1 MKQTLPAA
9 VAGGNADLRPWS
21 LGAEETLQALAG
33 SRDGLAAAQ
42 ADERLHAHG
51 RNALRARNRKTWYQL
66 LVHQFANPMV
76 YLLIGAAVVKAWFKG
91 LLDAA
96 VIAAI
101 LIFMAVIGLA
111 QELKAQRAMAALLKL
126 SAPRAKV
133 RRDGRISLLDAAR
146 VVPGDLL
153 VVEAGDRVAADC
165 RLLEAASLKVNESTF
180 TGESLPV
187 EKTVPPVPGDA
198 ALHDRSNMLFMGTT
212 ISHGRGL
219 AVVTSTGMQTEIGRI
234 AEAVAGA
241 KKDRTPLQQGIDH
254 LARSLIWI
262 VIGACLVLVATG
274 LLRGMAWAEVLLLT
288 VAAAVS
294 AIPEELPATVTV
306 ILAVSVSR
314 MAARNVIIR
323 KLTAVEAL
331 GTATVICSDKTGT
344 LTLNEMTVRNLWV
357 GGRQLTVTGSG
368 YAPDGEFRF
377 EGKPVAPDS
386 DQALQRL
393 LRVAVLCNDA
403 LLNRVKSD
411 WSLLGDPT
419 EGALLAAGAKAG
431 LHKAALEAEQPRLDE
446 IPFESEKQFMA
457 TLHSEDGQRTAY
469 VKGSVEKLLA
479 LCSHVDTGSGE
490 RPLDDDA
497 RRAVLDAN
505 QAMAGE
511 ALRVLAIAAAP
522 YPVNLGRLS
531 ADRLAGRLVLR
542 GLAGMFDPPRDEAR
556 RAIQR
561 CQRAGIR
568 VAMITGDNPIT
579 ASAIASQLGIGR
591 SGETAMVG
599 REIEALSDDEL
610 RTACR
615 DRSVF
620 ARIEPLHKLRIVNA
634 FKQNGH
640 VAAMTGDGVNDAPAL
655 EAAGIG
661 VAMGITGTD
670 VAKEAADM
678 VLADDNFASIVAAVE
693 EGRAIFNRLRNVVFF
708 LLLTCTAELM
718 TILLSVAIYGESP
731 LEPIHVLWIN
741 LVTGSLAAI
750 PLGLEPATGRELNQ
764 PPRDPAVGLI
774 YRGMLLRLLVLGLCT
789 SAAITLVFHHAP
801 LPPATDP
808 LTAHG
813 VRQTIAFTGI
823 VIAEWLFAFHA
834 RSPEQNIWEIGV
846 LRNRWLMLAMLAGL
860 GLQSLVIYLTP
871 VAEFFHT
878 RPLSPVELLWAVLPG
893 LGVVV
898 LEMARKLLAPRLFS
912 AGQWQRLS
920 GPRHLPGRV

>member
-1 MKQTLPAA
+1 MQQSPPVA

-21 LGAEETLQALAG
+21 LSAEETLQALAG
-33 SRDGLAAAQ
+33 SREGLTAAQ
-42 ADERLHAHG
+42 AAERLLKHG
-51 RNALRARNRKTWYQL
+51 PNALRARDQKAWYQL
-66 LVHQFANPMV
+66 LAHQFTNPMV
-76 YLLIGAAVVKAWFKG
+76 YLLIGAAVVKACFKG

-96 VIAAI
+96 VIG
-101 LIFMAVIGLA
+101 AVLVFIALLGLL

-126 SAPRAKV
+126 SAPKAKV
-133 RRDGRISLLDAAR
+133 RRDGRTSLHDATD

-153 VVEAGDRVAADC
+153 VLEAGDRIAADA
-165 RLLEAASLKVNESTF
+165 RLLEAASLRVNESTF

-187 EKTVPPVPGDA
+187 EKTLPAVSGDA
-198 ALHDRSNMLFMGTT
+198 PLYDRSNMLFMGTT
-212 ISHGRGL
+212 VSHGRGL

-241 KKDRTPLQQGIDH
+241 KKDRTPLQQSIDR

-262 VIGACLVLVATG
+262 VIGACLVIVAAG
-274 LLRGMAWAEVLLLT
+274 LFRGMAWTDVLLLT

-294 AIPEELPATVTV
+294 AIPEGLPAAVTV

-323 KLTAVEAL
+323 RLTAVETL

-344 LTLNEMTVRNLWV
+344 LTLNKMTVRSLWL
-357 GGRQLTVTGSG
+357 GGRQLSVTGSG
-368 YAPDGEFRF
+368 YAPDGEFRL
-377 EGKPVAPDS
+377 EGRSVAPDS
-386 DQALQRL
+386 DPALQRL

-403 LLNRVKSD
+403 LLNRTESD
-411 WSLLGDPT
+411 WDVLGDPT
-419 EGALLAAGAKAG
+419 EGALLTVGAKAG
-431 LHKAALEAEQPRLDE
+431 LHKAAVESEQPRLDE
-446 IPFESEKQFMA
+446 IPFESERQFMA

-479 LCSHVDTGSGE
+479 LCARVDTGSGE
-490 RPLDDDA
+490 QPLDEEA

-505 QAMAGE
+505 RTMAGE

-522 YPVNLGRLS
+522 YPVSLGRLNT
-531 ADRLAGRLVLR
+531 DRLAGRLVLL
-542 GLAGMFDPPRDEAR
+542 GLVGMMDPPRDEAR

-561 CQRAGIR
+561 CQQAGIR

-579 ASAIASQLGIGR
+579 ASAIAAQLGIGPP
-591 SGETAMVG
+591 GEPALVG
-599 REIEALSDDEL
+599 REIESMSDDEL
-610 RTACR
+610 RAACR
-615 DRSVF
+615 DRDVF

-661 VAMGITGTD
+661 IAMGITGTD
-670 VAKEAADM
+670 VAREAADM

-708 LLLTCTAELM
+708 LLMTCTAELM
-718 TILLSVAIYGESP
+718 TILLSVAAYGKSP

-750 PLGLEPATGRELNQ
+750 PLGLEPATGRELGQ

-774 YRGMLLRLLVLGLCT
+774 FPGMLLRILVFGLCM
-789 SAAITLVFHHAP
+789 SVPITLVFHHAP
-801 LPPATDP
+801 ISPAADP

-823 VIAEWLFAFHA
+823 VIFEWLFAFHA
-834 RSPEQNIWEIGV
+834 RSPEQNIWEVGA
-846 LRNRWLMLAMLAGL
+846 LRNRWLMLAMLVGL
-860 GLQSLVIYLTP
+860 GLQSLAVYLP
-871 VAEFFHT
+871 PLAGFFHT
-878 RPLSPVELLWAVLPG
+878 QPLSPVELLWALLPG
-893 LGVVV
+893 LAIVT
-898 LEMARKLLAPRLFS
+898 LETVRKLLAPRLFS
-912 AGQWQRLS
+912 AGQWQRLR
-920 GPRHLPGRV
+920 GPRHLPARV